1 MTFTK
6 TYNRHIVSAHLALS
20 FGVAIVGLV
29 AAAF

>member
-6 TYNRHIVSAHLALS
+6 TYNRHIVSAHLVLS
-20 FGVAIVGLV
+20 FGVVVAGLV